1 MIFVGN
7 DWAEDHHDVYLMDEG
22 GTRLGFAPLPEG
34 IEGVARFHQ
43 MVAEHTTE
51 VAEVVVGVETDRGLW
66 VGALI
71 GAGYQMYAIN
81 PKAVSR
87 YRDRHRLGGAKS
99 DRGDAKV
106 LADLVRTDR
115 HNHRPVA
122 GDSPGA
128 DGIKVLARTHQNLI
142 WAKARHTNQVRNA
155 LREYYPAALET
166 FSDLADSDTVAVLG
180 RAPTPTLGAR
190 LTLPQIRAALKAAG
204 RRRNLD
210 KAARRI
216 QKGLR
221 AAHLTAPGPVADA
234 YGATVAA
241 LVSIIGELNRQIS
254 EIEATLHTRFEQH
267 PDAAVYLSQPGLG
280 KVLGA
285 RALGE
290 FGDDPDRY
298 TSAKSRRN
306 YAGTS
311 PITIASGRKRA
322 VLARH
327 VRNRRLYDALDQWA
341 FCSLTNSP
349 GAREFYDQKRAAGD
363 LHHQALRALANR
375 LVGILHGCLKHRTPY
390 NEHTAWAHRTT
401 ASQAAA

>member
-22 GTRLGFAPLPEG
+22 GTRLGFARLPEG
-34 IEGVARFHQ
+34 IEGVARLHE
-43 MVAEHTTE
+43 MVAGHTTE
-51 VAEVVVGVETDRGLW
+51 VAEVVVGIETDRGLW

-71 GAGYQMYAIN
+71 GAGYQVYAIN

-128 DGIKVLARTHQNLI
+128 EGIKIVARAHQNLI
-142 WAKARHTNQVRNA
+142 WARARHTNQVRNA

-166 FSDLADSDTVAVLG
+166 FGDLAHRDALAILG
-180 RAPTPTLGAR
+180 RA
-190 LTLPQIRAALKAAG
+190 
-204 RRRNLD
+204 
-210 KAARRI
+210 AARRI

-221 AAHLTAPGPVADA
+221 GDYLSAPGPVADA
-234 YGATVAA
+234 FGATVAA
-241 LVSIIGELNRQIS
+241 LVSIIRELNRPIS
-254 EIEATLHTRFEQH
+254 ELEVALQTRFEQH

-306 YAGTS
+306 YAATS
-311 PITIASGRKRA
+311 PITVASGRKRA

-341 FCSLTNSP
+341 FCSLSNSP
-349 GAREFYDQKRAAGD
+349 GAPAFNDQKRAAGD

-375 LVGILHGCLKHRTPY
+375 LVGILHGCLKHQTPY